1 MYIFYTPCIIFTHKN
16 GFIKIFEVSSAM
28 MNYLKRLFSII
39 LLAIYSANQ
48 NNILLNAGAL
58 TFYFILSLVPAFLI
72 LLTISNF
79 IALSNS
85 KLLFQILTS
94 LSNLNEDVV
103 LYLYKIIEQ
112 SSKADILSL
121 GISGILSVI
130 LTSLLFSKSLN
141 ISFVNILNIRQ
152 KKIVGLLLPFFLN
165 ISGLA
170 VLIFALVLKF
180 SLIFVHNFFFNFLN
194 IDLTKFITLSQ
205 KLLLAPV
212 LIFFVSVF
220 LSYYILSGKKLKFW
234 LSFTISLLFTFT
246 VFALNKIYFSFIDIN
261 IYKMLYGQI
270 GLLIFSLYWLYVIFI
285 FYLFYL
291 QLGACILNY
300 KIFVIRFWLKKGQY
314 FGKIL
319 SKIFPENFSDS
330 FIFLEDINDV
340 KKLEGKKFF
349 IMEGYLKL
357 KKDNKILIRQAGDIF
372 KLKDESVIDVANL
385 QLIEIQD

>member
-1 MYIFYTPCIIFTHKN
+1 
-16 GFIKIFEVSSAM
+16 

-85 KLLFQILTS
+85 NLLFQILTS

-152 KKIVGLLLPFFLN
+152 KKIVGLLLPFLLN

-194 IDLTKFITLSQ
+194 IDLTKFIALSQ

-220 LSYYILSGKKLKFW
+220 LSYYILSGKKLKLW